1 MPKVPEFQRI
11 LYDNC
16 QLFNIFIV
24 ISGKDQNMDHK
35 SRCENC
41 IVRQFNSLRAMTKEE
56 LKRVSDSKLT
66 KTIKKGEALFEEGDK
81 LNGVYCVR
89 EGVSKL
95 SKLSANGKDQIVKL
109 ATKGEVMGQRS
120 VIVEES
126 ANLSA
131 VAVNDMQVCFIP
143 KEAIVNTLH
152 SNPDFTYEVLRH
164 MAHDLKEAD
173 DVIVDMSHHL
183 KEADDV
189 IVNMSQKT
197 VKQRIAEAFLY
208 LKNNYGEDKDGY
220 LLLTL
225 SREDIANV
233 VGTATESCIRIISEF
248 KKKGLLK
255 SSGKKLGIVN
265 EKGLQDLADG
275 F

>member
-1 MPKVPEFQRI
+1 MYKKRNLVVME
-11 LYDNC
+11 
-16 QLFNIFIV
+16 
-24 ISGKDQNMDHK
+24 
-35 SRCENC
+35 SRCDQC
-41 IVRQFNSLRAMTKEE
+41 IIRKFNSLRAMSKEE
-56 LKRVSDSKLT
+56 LKKVSDT
-66 KTIKKGEALFEEGDK
+66 KITKSIKKGEAIFDEGDK

-89 EGVSKL
+89 NGVSKL

-109 ATKGEVMGQRS
+109 ATKGEVIGQRS
-120 VIVEES
+120 VIAEES

-131 VAVNDMQVCFIP
+131 VAVNDMEVCFIP

-152 SNPDFTYEVLRH
+152 KNPDFTFEVLRH
-164 MAHDLKEAD
+164 MAHD
-173 DVIVDMSHHL
+173 L

-208 LKNNYGEDKDGY
+208 LENNYGEDDQGY
-220 LLLTL
+220 LSLTL

-248 KKKGLLK
+248 KKKGYLK
-255 SSGKKLGIVN
+255 TSGKKVGIAN
-265 EKGLQDLADG
+265 RKGLQDLVDG

>member
-1 MPKVPEFQRI
+1 
-11 LYDNC
+11 
-16 QLFNIFIV
+16 
-24 ISGKDQNMDHK
+24 MDYK
-35 SRCENC
+35 KRCENC
-41 IVRQFNSLRAMTKEE
+41 IIRQFNSLRAMTKDE
-56 LKRVSDSKLT
+56 LKRVSDT
-66 KTIKKGEALFEEGDK
+66 KITRSFKKGEALFEEGDK
-81 LNGVYCVR
+81 LNGVFCVR
-89 EGVSKL
+89 DGVSKL

-109 ATKGEVMGQRS
+109 ATRGEVMGQRS

-131 VAVNDMQVCFIP
+131 VAVNDMEVCFIP
-143 KEAIVNTLH
+143 KEAIVNTLQT
-152 SNPDFTYEVLRH
+152 NPDFTYEVLRH
-164 MAHDLKEAD
+164 MAHE
-173 DVIVDMSHHL
+173 L

-208 LKNNYGEDKDGY
+208 LKNNYGEDDEGY
-220 LLLTL
+220 LNLTL

-248 KKKGLLK
+248 KKKGFLK
-255 SSGKKLGIVN
+255 SSGKKLGIADV
-265 EKGLQDLADG
+265 KGLEDLAEG